1 MKKPVVFVINEAAER
16 VVSCETVNVGRNG
29 FVTAEG
35 TLQVGEKENRNRR
48 FYSTEDLH
56 GEIYS
61 DRIRELVTTGNFKGE
76 AGHPLDLNLSRQQK
90 VDGTLEQVWFTK
102 LWMEG
107 PLVKAHFR
115 GTNNELGRS
124 FNEDLK
130 DGQLPSFSL
139 RSIGSIKNNGGRNQV
154 TNLRIIC
161 YDRVYFP
168 SYPDAYTDHI
178 VTESAFMDD
187 LKLTNMNEDMQRKI
201 VESGNSLMVE
211 SAVAPIINDDV
222 RKVIMKE
229 SYNLNAMCEAFDQ
242 EFTNI
247 TRKGNNLQLVDE
259 NYNVIVVPIEDYVGA
274 KIDKFC
280 DRF

>member
-1 MKKPVVFVINEAAER
+1 MKKPVVFVINEAAEK

-35 TLQVGEKENRNRR
+35 VLQVGEKENRNRR

-178 VTESAFMDD
+178 VTESAFTDD

-211 SAVAPIINDDV
+211 SAVSPIINDDV

>member
-1 MKKPVVFVINEAAER
+1 MKKPVVFVINEAAEK
-16 VVSCETVNVGRNG
+16 VVSCETVNVNRNG

-35 TLQVGEKENRNRR
+35 VLQVGEKENRNRR

-56 GEIYS
+56 SEIYS

-124 FNEDLK
+124 FNEDLR
-130 DGQLPSFSL
+130 DGQKPSFSL
-139 RSIGSIKNNGGRNQV
+139 RSIGSIKNTGGRNQV

-211 SAVAPIINDDV
+211 SAVSPIINDEV

>member
-35 TLQVGEKENRNRR
+35 VLQVGEKENRNSR

-211 SAVAPIINDDV
+211 SAVSPIINDDV

>member
-1 MKKPVVFVINEAAER
+1 MKKPVVFVINEAAEK
-16 VVSCETVNVGRNG
+16 VVTCETVNVGRNG

-35 TLQVGEKENRNRR
+35 VLQVGEKENRNRR

-56 GEIYS
+56 SEIYS

-211 SAVAPIINDDV
+211 SAVSPIINDDV

>member
-1 MKKPVVFVINEAAER
+1 MKKPVVFVINEAAEK

-35 TLQVGEKENRNRR
+35 VLQVGEKENRNRR

-56 GEIYS
+56 SEIYS

-90 VDGTLEQVWFTK
+90 VDGTLEQVLFTK

-211 SAVAPIINDDV
+211 SAVAPIINDEV

>member
-1 MKKPVVFVINEAAER
+1 MKKPVVFVINEAAEK

-35 TLQVGEKENRNRR
+35 VLQVGEKENRNRR

-56 GEIYS
+56 SEIYS

-115 GTNNELGRS
+115 GTNNDLGRS

-211 SAVAPIINDDV
+211 SAVSPIINDDV

>member
-35 TLQVGEKENRNRR
+35 VLQVGEKENRNRR

-211 SAVAPIINDDV
+211 SAVSPIINDDV

-280 DRF
+280 NRF

>member
-1 MKKPVVFVINEAAER
+1 MKKPVVFVINEAAEK

-35 TLQVGEKENRNRR
+35 VLQVGEKENRNRR

-107 PLVKAHFR
+107 PLVKAQFR

-211 SAVAPIINDDV
+211 SAVSPIINDDV

-259 NYNVIVVPIEDYVGA
+259 NYNVIVVPIEDYVGD

>member
-1 MKKPVVFVINEAAER
+1 MKKPVVFVINEAAEK

-56 GEIYS
+56 SEIYS

>member
-1 MKKPVVFVINEAAER
+1 MKKPVVFVINEAAEK

-35 TLQVGEKENRNRR
+35 VLQVGEKENRNRR

-107 PLVKAHFR
+107 PLVKAQFR

-211 SAVAPIINDDV
+211 SAVSPIINDDV

-259 NYNVIVVPIEDYVGA
+259 NYNVIVVPIEDYVCA

>member
-1 MKKPVVFVINEAAER
+1 MKKPVVFVINEAAEK

-211 SAVAPIINDDV
+211 SAVSPIINDDV

>member
-1 MKKPVVFVINEAAER
+1 MKKPVVFVINEAAEK

-35 TLQVGEKENRNRR
+35 VLQVGEKENRNRR

-56 GEIYS
+56 SEIYS

-211 SAVAPIINDDV
+211 SAVSPIINDDV

-229 SYNLNAMCEAFDQ
+229 SYNLNATCEAFDQ

>member
-1 MKKPVVFVINEAAER
+1 MKKPVVFVINEAAEK

-35 TLQVGEKENRNRR
+35 VLQVGEKENRNRR

-187 LKLTNMNEDMQRKI
+187 LKLTNMNGDMQRKI

-211 SAVAPIINDDV
+211 SAVSPIINDDV

>member
-1 MKKPVVFVINEAAER
+1 MKKPVVFVINEAAEK

-29 FVTAEG
+29 YVTAEG
-35 TLQVGEKENRNRR
+35 VLQVGEKENRNRR

-56 GEIYS
+56 SEIYS

-211 SAVAPIINDDV
+211 SAVAPIINDEV

>member
-1 MKKPVVFVINEAAER
+1 MKKPVVFVINEAAEK

-35 TLQVGEKENRNRR
+35 VLQVGEKENRNRR

-56 GEIYS
+56 SEIYS

-178 VTESAFMDD
+178 ITESAFMDD

-211 SAVAPIINDDV
+211 SAVSPIINDDV

>member
-1 MKKPVVFVINEAAER
+1 MKKPVVFVINEAAEK

-35 TLQVGEKENRNRR
+35 ILQVGEKENRNRR

-211 SAVAPIINDDV
+211 SAVSPIINDDV

>member
-1 MKKPVVFVINEAAER
+1 MKKPVVFVINEAAEK

-35 TLQVGEKENRNRR
+35 VLQVGEKENRNRR

-56 GEIYS
+56 SEIYS

-201 VESGNSLMVE
+201 VESGNSLMVG
-211 SAVAPIINDDV
+211 SAVSPIINDDV

>member
-1 MKKPVVFVINEAAER
+1 MKKPVVFVINEAAEK

-35 TLQVGEKENRNRR
+35 VLQVGEKENRNRR

-56 GEIYS
+56 SEIYS

-211 SAVAPIINDDV
+211 SAVSPIINDDV

-229 SYNLNAMCEAFDQ
+229 SYNLNAICEAFDQ

>member
-1 MKKPVVFVINEAAER
+1 MKKPVVFVINEAAEK

-35 TLQVGEKENRNRR
+35 VLQVGEKENRNRR

-211 SAVAPIINDDV
+211 SAVSPIINDDV

-280 DRF
+280 NRF

>member
-35 TLQVGEKENRNRR
+35 VLQVGEKENRNRR

-211 SAVAPIINDDV
+211 SAVSPIINDDV

>member
-1 MKKPVVFVINEAAER
+1 MKKPVVFVINEAAEK

-29 FVTAEG
+29 YVTAEG
-35 TLQVGEKENRNRR
+35 VLQVGEKENRNRR

-56 GEIYS
+56 SEIYS

-211 SAVAPIINDDV
+211 SAVSPIINDDV

-259 NYNVIVVPIEDYVGA
+259 NYNVIVVPIEDYVDA

>member
-35 TLQVGEKENRNRR
+35 VLQVGEKENRNRR

-211 SAVAPIINDDV
+211 SAVAPIINDEV

>member
-1 MKKPVVFVINEAAER
+1 MKKPVVFVINEAAEK

-35 TLQVGEKENRNRR
+35 VLQVGEKENRNRR

-178 VTESAFMDD
+178 VTESAFMND

-211 SAVAPIINDDV
+211 SAVSPIINDDV

-259 NYNVIVVPIEDYVGA
+259 NYNVIIVPIEDYVGA

>member
-1 MKKPVVFVINEAAER
+1 MKKPVVFVINEAAEK

-35 TLQVGEKENRNRR
+35 VLQVGEKENRNRR

-211 SAVAPIINDDV
+211 SAVSPIINDDV

-259 NYNVIVVPIEDYVGA
+259 NYNVIVVPIEDYVGT

>member
-1 MKKPVVFVINEAAER
+1 MKKPVVFVINEAAEK

-35 TLQVGEKENRNRR
+35 VLQVGEKENRNRR

-211 SAVAPIINDDV
+211 SAVSPIINDDV

-247 TRKGNNLQLVDE
+247 TRKGNNLQLVYE

>member
-1 MKKPVVFVINEAAER
+1 MKKPVVFVINEAAEK

-35 TLQVGEKENRNRR
+35 VLQVGEKENRNRR

-56 GEIYS
+56 SEIYS
-61 DRIRELVTTGNFKGE
+61 DRIRELVTTGNFKSE

-211 SAVAPIINDDV
+211 SAVSPIINDDV

>member
-1 MKKPVVFVINEAAER
+1 MKKTVVFVINEAAEK

-35 TLQVGEKENRNRR
+35 VLQVGEKENRNRR

-56 GEIYS
+56 SEIYS

-211 SAVAPIINDDV
+211 SAVSPIINDDV

>member
-1 MKKPVVFVINEAAER
+1 MKKPVVFVINEAAEK

-35 TLQVGEKENRNRR
+35 VLQVGEKENRNRR

-211 SAVAPIINDDV
+211 SAVSPIINDDV

-247 TRKGNNLQLVDE
+247 IRKGNNLQLVDE

>member
-1 MKKPVVFVINEAAER
+1 MKKPVVFVINEAAEK
-16 VVSCETVNVGRNG
+16 VVSCETVNVGRHG

-35 TLQVGEKENRNRR
+35 VLQVGEKENRNRR

-56 GEIYS
+56 SEIYS

-211 SAVAPIINDDV
+211 SAVSPIINDDV

-229 SYNLNAMCEAFDQ
+229 SYNLNALCEAFDQ

>member
-1 MKKPVVFVINEAAER
+1 MKKPVVFVINEAAEK

-35 TLQVGEKENRNRR
+35 VLQVGEKENRNRR

-56 GEIYS
+56 SEIYS

-139 RSIGSIKNNGGRNQV
+139 RSIGSIKNNGGSNQV

>member
-1 MKKPVVFVINEAAER
+1 MKKPVVFVINEAAEK

-35 TLQVGEKENRNRR
+35 VLQVGEKENRNRR

-56 GEIYS
+56 SEIYS

-211 SAVAPIINDDV
+211 SAVSSIINDDV

>member
-1 MKKPVVFVINEAAER
+1 MKKPVVFVINEAAEK

-35 TLQVGEKENRNRR
+35 VLQVGEKENRNRR

-107 PLVKAHFR
+107 PLVKAQFR

-211 SAVAPIINDDV
+211 SAVAPIINDEV

>member
-1 MKKPVVFVINEAAER
+1 MKKPVVFVINEAAEK

-35 TLQVGEKENRNRR
+35 VLQVGEKENRNRR

-56 GEIYS
+56 SEIYS

-211 SAVAPIINDDV
+211 SAVAPIINDEV

>member
-1 MKKPVVFVINEAAER
+1 MKKPVVFVINEAAEK

-35 TLQVGEKENRNRR
+35 VLQVGEKENRNRR

-211 SAVAPIINDDV
+211 SAVSPIINDDV

-259 NYNVIVVPIEDYVGA
+259 NYNVIVVPIEDYVDA

>member
-1 MKKPVVFVINEAAER
+1 MKKPVVFVINEAAEK

-35 TLQVGEKENRNRR
+35 VLQVGEKENRNRR
-48 FYSTEDLH
+48 FYSTEDLYS
-56 GEIYS
+56 EIYS

-107 PLVKAHFR
+107 PLVKANFR

-211 SAVAPIINDDV
+211 SAVSPIINDDV

>member
-1 MKKPVVFVINEAAER
+1 MKKPVVFVINEAAEK

-35 TLQVGEKENRNRR
+35 VLQVGEKENRNRR

-211 SAVAPIINDDV
+211 SAVSPIINDDV

-259 NYNVIVVPIEDYVGA
+259 NYNVIVVSIEDYVGA

>member
-35 TLQVGEKENRNRR
+35 VLQVGEKENRNRR

-107 PLVKAHFR
+107 PLVKAQFR

-211 SAVAPIINDDV
+211 SAVSPIINDDV

>member
-1 MKKPVVFVINEAAER
+1 MKKPIVFVINEAAEK

-35 TLQVGEKENRNRR
+35 VLQVGEKENRNRR

-211 SAVAPIINDDV
+211 SAVSPIINDDV

>member
-35 TLQVGEKENRNRR
+35 VLQVGEKENRNRR

-211 SAVAPIINDDV
+211 SAVSPIINDDV

-229 SYNLNAMCEAFDQ
+229 SYNLNVMCEAFDQ

>member
-1 MKKPVVFVINEAAER
+1 MKKPVVFVINEAAEK

-35 TLQVGEKENRNRR
+35 VLQVGEKENRNRR

-211 SAVAPIINDDV
+211 SAVSPIINDDV